1 MIVCKHTNNKWF
13 RIHLFQRIICKAVCI
28 GGRSNKSYNYIWKW
42 VKGFEFAQ
50 VNNNGFDSM
59 LRAPLPFDK
68 IFSWIYDLVPW
79 ELHHKFQFHSIFCV
93 RVFVFFYVCSVWKWN
108 EKLFDWVRKINL
120 EKQTTILHIS
130 QRLSDFRLKYR
141 LKFHLNGRK
150 WTN

>member
-59 LRAPLPFDK
+59 LRAPLPLIKYFRESMTLYLENY
-68 IFSWIYDLVPW
+68 IINFN
-79 ELHHKFQFHSIFCV
+79 FTQFFVCV
-93 RVFVFFYVCSVWKWN
+93 CLYFFYVCSVWKWN
-108 EKLFDWVRKINL
+108 GKLSDWVRKINL
-120 EKQTTILHIS
+120 EKQTTILHIL
-130 QRLSDFRLKYR
+130 QRLLDFRLKYR